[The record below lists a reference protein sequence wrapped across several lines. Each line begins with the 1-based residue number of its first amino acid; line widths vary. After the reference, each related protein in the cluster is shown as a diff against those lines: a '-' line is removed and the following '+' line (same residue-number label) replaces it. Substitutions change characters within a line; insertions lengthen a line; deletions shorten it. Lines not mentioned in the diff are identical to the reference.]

1 MFAIGK
7 TAENLKI
14 EKLTLFSILPQYRDS
29 HRRLTN
35 FQGCIAT
42 YIITFVNV
50 GTEVMVSGVLRV
62 PAWCFLNQQ
71 ALLKCQQIAINQS
84 FNLGIYTEYLQRV
97 HSEQCAGIY
106 FGKLIV

>member
-29 HRRLTN
+29 RGRLTN

-50 GTEVMVSGVLRV
+50 DKEVMAPGMLRV
-62 PAWCFLNQQ
+62 SACCFLTQQ
-71 ALLKCQQIAINQS
+71 AQVKCQQIAINQS
-84 FNLGIYTEYLQRV
+84 FNVGIYTENLKRM
-97 HSEQCAGIY
+97 HFE
-106 FGKLIV
+106 

>member
-29 HRRLTN
+29 RGRLTN

-50 GTEVMVSGVLRV
+50 DKEVMVSG
-62 PAWCFLNQQ
+62 
-71 ALLKCQQIAINQS
+71 
-84 FNLGIYTEYLQRV
+84 
-97 HSEQCAGIY
+97 
-106 FGKLIV
+106 